1 MSRTVYRFVRISM
14 CGLFILC
21 AMITAHAQFRAG
33 VQGTISDSSGA
44 LVPDAKVI
52 LKDLETG
59 KVQETNSGGEGFY
72 RILGLAPGKYELTI
86 EKSGYKKSLSENVTI
101 NAEKVQGID
110 VILEIGEITAT
121 VTVSDEVA
129 QQLATEN
136 ANINKAITNSE
147 VKRLPQVGR
156 DPYELARLTPG
167 VFGDA
172 GRSANG
178 NSSGLPNS
186 PGPGGSRVSIF
197 Q

>member
-1 MSRTVYRFVRISM
+1 MSRTIYRSVRISA
-14 CGLFILC
+14 CGLFLLC

-33 VQGTISDSSGA
+33 VQGTISDSNGA
-44 LVPDAKVI
+44 LVPHAKVI

-59 KVQETNSGGEGFY
+59 KVQETNSSGEGFY
-72 RILGLAPGKYELTI
+72 RILGLAPGKYELTV
-86 EKSGYKKSLSENVTI
+86 EKAGYKKSLSENVTI
-101 NAEKVQGID
+101 NAEKVQGVD

-121 VTVSDEVA
+121 VNVSDEVA
-129 QQLATEN
+129 QQLETEN
-136 ANINKAITNSE
+136 ANINKSINNSE

-178 NSSGLPNS
+178 NSSGLP
-186 PGPGGSRVSIF
+186 
-197 Q
+197 